1 MIAAIYSRKSKFT
14 GKGESIEN
22 QVNLCKEYALH
33 NLRDK
38 NITEFLVYEDEGFS
52 GGSVD
57 RPEFKRLINDIKLKK
72 IDIIICYK
80 LDRISRNVSDFSNT
94 IELLNKYNVGFIS
107 IKEQFDTST
116 PMGRAMMYISSVF
129 AQLERETIAE
139 RVRDNMLE
147 LAKTGRWLG
156 GATPMGY
163 ESKKITYIDE
173 NMKERTLVKLKQVPE
188 ELEII
193 KLIFNKYLY
202 FKSLSKVETYLL
214 QKNIKTKRGSNF
226 SKSNLRV
233 ILNNPVY
240 VKADSKIIDYLIDMG
255 ITVCGEPDGQSGL
268 LTYNKQMTIRNDKG
282 KAVRVYRDIDDWVA
296 AVSSQKGIIE
306 ANDWLEAQKILSDN
320 KDKFPNQGKTHN
332 ALLTGILK
340 CAKCDSPMQIAHGHI
355 SKKTGKKIYYYTCPM
370 KKNSKGVRCDNRNA
384 KVEEVDKVIIDH
396 LKELPLNKKAIIKNL
411 LKQNKKAKET
421 TVSNREESIKNEIA
435 TKEKQI
441 DTLLTKL
448 SIDDDV
454 SDLII
459 DKIKKL
465 KNELNSLKVDLLN
478 VNNTKTKL
486 NEVEVSLSFI
496 ELLLDKCSIIDTLS
510 VEEKKQI
517 IDVFVTDAEWNGD
530 DYFFGANFLG
540 SEPIEEDELKKK

>member
-94 IELLNKYNVGFIS
+94 IELLNKYNVGFVS

-173 NMKERTLVKLKQVPE
+173 NMKERSVVKLKQVPE

-240 VKADSKIIDYLIDMG
+240 VKSDNKIINYLVDMG
-255 ITVCGEPDGQSGL
+255 ITVCGEPDGQSGI

-282 KAVRVYRDIDDWVA
+282 KAVRVYRDTDDWVA

-306 ANDWLEAQKILSDN
+306 ADDWLESQKILSDN

-332 ALLTGILK
+332 ALLTGILR
-340 CAKCDSPMQIAHGHI
+340 CSKCDSPMQIAHGHI
-355 SKKTGKKIYYYTCPM
+355 SKKTGKKIYYYTCPL
-370 KKNSKGVRCDNRNA
+370 KKNSKSVRCDNRNA
-384 KVEEVDKVIIDH
+384 KVEEVDKIIIDH

-421 TVSNREESIKNEIA
+421 TIASNEESIKNEIA

-465 KNELNSLKVDLLN
+465 KNELNSLKADLLN

-486 NEVEVSLSFI
+486 NEVEVSLNFI

-530 DYFFGANFLG
+530 DYFFGADFLG

>member
-156 GATPMGY
+156 GSTPMGY

-173 NMKERTLVKLKQVPE
+173 NMKERSLVKLKQVPE

-240 VKADSKIIDYLIDMG
+240 VKADNKIIDYLIDMG

-306 ANDWLEAQKILSDN
+306 ANDWLEVQKILSDN

-332 ALLTGILK
+332 ALLTGILR
-340 CAKCDSPMQIAHGHI
+340 CSKCDSPMQIAHGHI
-355 SKKTGKKIYYYTCPM
+355 SKKTGKKIYYYTCPL
-370 KKNSKGVRCDNRNA
+370 KKISKGVRCNNRNA

-435 TKEKQI
+435 IKEKQI

-459 DKIKKL
+459 AKIKKL

-486 NEVEVSLSFI
+486 NEVEVSLNFI
-496 ELLLDKCSIIDTLS
+496 ELLLDKCSIIDTLDIK
-510 VEEKKQI
+510 EKKQI
-517 IDVFVTDAEWNGD
+517 IDVFVTNAEWNGD
-530 DYFFGANFLG
+530 DYFLEADFLG
-540 SEPIEEDELKKK
+540 SEPTEEDELKKK